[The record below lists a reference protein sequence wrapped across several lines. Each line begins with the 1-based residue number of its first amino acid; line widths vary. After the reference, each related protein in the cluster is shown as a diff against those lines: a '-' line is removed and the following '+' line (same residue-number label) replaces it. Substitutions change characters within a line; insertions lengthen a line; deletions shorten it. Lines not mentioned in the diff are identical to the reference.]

1 MPRHCREAERAM
13 QRYEE
18 WMQLRDIGIR
28 QCEEKNLPLPTYL
41 REPPPPPPEPFHDE
55 DVGDVSAEMIQH
67 ETAEGSE
74 SFNLE
79 RSLADDQVP
88 LADPEVE
95 GLHRSPMVSWRMLC
109 TWKDRCAD
117 ALLRCRSTHRSTR
130 CSRLHHL
137 ARTCAGKAF
146 FLVRTVCH
154 SLIFR
159 KPY

>member
-1 MPRHCREAERAM
+1 MDIGSTSGCKSPHSESTIDTTLSDPTTPRLCREAERAM

-18 WMQLRDIGIR
+18 WMQLREIGIR
-28 QCEEKNLPLPTYL
+28 KCEEKNLPLPTYL

-88 LADPEVE
+88 VADPEVE
-95 GLHRSPMVSWRMLC
+95 GLHRSPIVSQRMSC
-109 TWKDRCAD
+109 
-117 ALLRCRSTHRSTR
+117 
-130 CSRLHHL
+130 
-137 ARTCAGKAF
+137 
-146 FLVRTVCH
+146 
-154 SLIFR
+154 I
-159 KPY
+159 